1 MNEHKSLLTRL
12 SETFDQWR
20 AERRAAAREAGP
32 VEHRG
37 WLRRL
42 ARHLTP
48 NLGTIIAVAALLL
61 AFPSIAA
68 PLRAPS
74 APSACL
80 ISYQGRLADAEGN
93 PITGKVNIEFRLY
106 DVPTGGLPL
115 WEEFWTGG
123 NAVDV
128 SDGLFSV
135 MLGSINDTLCSAIEG
150 RDELYLGIT
159 VGTDSEMEP
168 RVQLGS
174 VPFSMQA
181 LTVPDG
187 SITTGKI
194 AIDAITTT
202 HIIDGAVTADKLAG
216 RSSGLIQTWV
226 DDSVQSFDAT
236 GSGSERISFDTGI
249 DVTVPS
255 GHTEYYLVIYQGIF
269 GYDYEDRTGTQDKFH
284 GQWRAKLVDGATE
297 IGTTWIVHT
306 GYRARW
312 DAVGNGY
319 WRQPYIAVWLVEL
332 DGGVHSLDV
341 AIYGYSDY
349 TMDMARVDYQ
359 KLTVIPLP

>member
-1 MNEHKSLLTRL
+1 M
-12 SETFDQWR
+12 
-20 AERRAAAREAGP
+20 
-32 VEHRG
+32 EHRG

-80 ISYQGRLADAEGN
+80 ISYQGRLADTDGN

-106 DVPTGGLPL
+106 DVPTGGVPL

-135 MLGSINDTLCSAIEG
+135 MLGSINDTLCSAIEE

-174 VPFSMQA
+174 VPFSVQA

-187 SITTGKI
+187 SITTEKI
-194 AIDAITTT
+194 A
-202 HIIDGAVTADKLAG
+202 DGAVTSLKRTIMTYHDQDN
-216 RSSGLIQTWV
+216 SY
-226 DDSVQSFDAT
+226 
-236 GSGSERISFDTGI
+236 
-249 DVTVPS
+249 VT
-255 GHTEYYLVIYQGIF
+255 L
-269 GYDYEDRTGTQDKFH
+269 
-284 GQWRAKLVDGATE
+284 DGATNITVSE
-297 IGTTWIVHT
+297 FQFDDVPAGDVSVIMTFVGWHPE
-306 GYRARW
+306 GASNRG
-312 DAVGNGY
+312 AVY
-319 WRQPYIAVWLVEL
+319 LIAGGEEL
-332 DGGVHSLDV
+332 DRIPTHIFTTHYGQFALHGKVQNFEGG
-341 AIYGYSDY
+341 
-349 TMDMARVDYQ
+349 T
-359 KLTVIPLP
+359 LTVRITAGGEISNTKLRFGASNGDRRFGRRITVIAGL

>member
-1 MNEHKSLLTRL
+1 MSEQKSLIHHFVEAYDRY
-12 SETFDQWR
+12 R
-20 AERRAAAREAGP
+20 AERRATAREAGP
-32 VEHRG
+32 EEHRG
-37 WLRRL
+37 RLRRL

-68 PLRAPS
+68 PLRTPS

-106 DVPTGGLPL
+106 DVPTGGVPL

-187 SITTGKI
+187 SITAEKI
-194 AIDAITTT
+194 A
-202 HIIDGAVTADKLAG
+202 DGAVTSNKLRIENGLSITGNLTLTADIMLGGILDGPRSYWADYRSYIRSLKEDGVIGSDLCPEGGVPVGVVAPKQSLVWHTGNDICQHNHDPSRRTCVNVHQIAPCGSIIGDYYPYDAEPCTEDFSG
-216 RSSGLIQTWV
+216 RWAPFYWWDGEPTHNVTNNIL
-226 DDSVQSFDAT
+226 
-236 GSGSERISFDTGI
+236 GSG
-249 DVTVPS
+249 
-255 GHTEYYLVIYQGIF
+255 
-269 GYDYEDRTGTQDKFH
+269 
-284 GQWRAKLVDGATE
+284 
-297 IGTTWIVHT
+297 IGC
-306 GYRARW
+306 Y
-312 DAVGNGY
+312 
-319 WRQPYIAVWLVEL
+319 
-332 DGGVHSLDV
+332 GVKY
-341 AIYGYSDY
+341 ACCE
-349 TMDMARVDYQ
+349 
-359 KLTVIPLP
+359 